1 VISLLLLSLSTTLLL
16 SFADGKPHYIPKE
29 ESVDDG
35 LTLSNL
41 LRGKYYAQHL
51 NATFFNRT
59 TKIQLLSNKHTFN

>member
-1 VISLLLLSLSTTLLL
+1 VISLLLLSLSTTLL
-16 SFADGKPHYIPKE
+16 FAEGKPHYIPK

-59 TKIQLLSNKHTFN
+59 TKIQ